1 MSDELLSHKINL
13 IQDQIDNL
21 ERSGFFTEKE
31 MDQATASLK
40 MQLAIL
46 KEAKAF
52 ADFVVNCFQNCIF
65 TYDSQQLQETGAI
78 QLGCELLSEL
88 YFYL

>member
-31 MDQATASLK
+31 MDNASRSLRVELETYK
-40 MQLAIL
+40 LS
-46 KEAKAF
+46 KAF
-52 ADFVVNCFQNCIF
+52 SDFKKALTSANESFSTMHHKANKITVKEPQPIR
-65 TYDSQQLQETGAI
+65 
-78 QLGCELLSEL
+78 
-88 YFYL
+88 

>member
-52 ADFVVNCFQNCIF
+52 ASSQRRFSMMQIRANNIFVTDPQHIR
-65 TYDSQQLQETGAI
+65 
-78 QLGCELLSEL
+78 
-88 YFYL
+88 

>member
-1 MSDELLSHKINL
+1 
-13 IQDQIDNL
+13 
-21 ERSGFFTEKE
+21 

-52 ADFVVNCFQNCIF
+52 ADFKKSLHQANEGFSMMQIRANNIF
-65 TYDSQQLQETGAI
+65 VTDPQHI
-78 QLGCELLSEL
+78 R
-88 YFYL
+88 

>member
-1 MSDELLSHKINL
+1 MSDELLQYKIDL

-31 MDQATASLK
+31 IDQATASLK

-52 ADFVVNCFQNCIF
+52 ADFKKSLHQANEGFSIMQIRANNILVNDPQHI
-65 TYDSQQLQETGAI
+65 
-78 QLGCELLSEL
+78 
-88 YFYL
+88 

>member
-52 ADFVVNCFQNCIF
+52 ADFKKSLHQANEGFLMMQIRANNIF
-65 TYDSQQLQETGAI
+65 VTDPQHI
-78 QLGCELLSEL
+78 R
-88 YFYL
+88 

>member
-52 ADFVVNCFQNCIF
+52 ADFKKSLRQANESFSMMQIRANNIF
-65 TYDSQQLQETGAI
+65 VTDPQHI
-78 QLGCELLSEL
+78 R
-88 YFYL
+88 